1 MAQHSLVLAVFRSAF
16 LVSLWFSDSSEIV
29 FTTLFFT
36 FTGFSVALL
45 VLALFCPYYFS
56 NAKPTDGKPNSTF
69 RDYRYQS
76 RKLSAKVFRLKTQL
90 QCIDG
95 LAAVPSFYF
104 DNKKLNLNIQSPA
117 SIVDVMLYVR
127 FETYFMSY
135 SNRTL
140 VLNTGTIFDY
150 QCSTSPSTE
159 WCIRNVAMIPLSENK
174 NGINGCIETYF
185 VSGSQEVDHTKAS
198 AGPTRNHRSY
208 CRCRDRYLVSE
219 YLIWFQDQPPATYS
233 NETWYLVR
241 YTAEYQDSMKHL
253 ESSTTT
259 FPLCIWNATK
269 GQT

>member
-1 MAQHSLVLAVFRSAF
+1 MPQHSLVLAVFRSSF

-36 FTGFSVALL
+36 FTGFSVAML
-45 VLALFCPYYFS
+45 VLVLCLYYLS
-56 NAKPTDGKPNSTF
+56 NARPTDGKPNSTLRDYRYQSRKLSTELF
-69 RDYRYQS
+69 RLKTQLQCIDGLGKPNSTLRDYRYQS
-76 RKLSAKVFRLKTQL
+76 RKLSAELFRLKTQL

-185 VSGSQEVDHTKAS
+185 VSGSQEVNHTKAS
-198 AGPTRNHRSY
+198 AGP
-208 CRCRDRYLVSE
+208 
-219 YLIWFQDQPPATYS
+219 
-233 NETWYLVR
+233 
-241 YTAEYQDSMKHL
+241 
-253 ESSTTT
+253 SSGACPVCVT
-259 FPLCIWNATK
+259 
-269 GQT
+269 